1 MTTTMETSDVEAGG
15 FRIRLNRAGP
25 RTGEAILFL
34 HGSGP
39 GATGL
44 SNYAATV
51 PAFADDYDCL
61 VIDQVGWGDSSH
73 PAELPPSGRVR
84 QLVLSNL
91 ALLDALGLDRV
102 HLVGNSLGGVVALN
116 MLTAAPERIGKVVG
130 MGAGGGGNT
139 APTGELLKLIEFYN
153 DPTLES
159 MKQLI
164 SYMLYDPDLFGA
176 EIDAI
181 ARDRLETALRPDVRR
196 SHLLT
201 FGLPGPGPGLP
212 GLRVP
217 ETSLRRIDN
226 DVLLVHGRE
235 DSVVPAE
242 SSEWLARRIPNA
254 RLHVVPHCGHWAQI
268 EQTDRFVQLSTLFLR
283 GRI

>member
-61 VIDQVGWGDSSH
+61 VIDQVGWGGDSSH

-102 HLVGNSLGGVVALN
+102 HLVGGNSLVGG
-116 MLTAAPERIGKVVG
+116 
-130 MGAGGGGNT
+130 
-139 APTGELLKLIEFYN
+139 
-153 DPTLES
+153 
-159 MKQLI
+159 
-164 SYMLYDPDLFGA
+164 
-176 EIDAI
+176 
-181 ARDRLETALRPDVRR
+181 
-196 SHLLT
+196 
-201 FGLPGPGPGLP
+201 
-212 GLRVP
+212 
-217 ETSLRRIDN
+217 
-226 DVLLVHGRE
+226 
-235 DSVVPAE
+235 
-242 SSEWLARRIPNA
+242 SSP
-254 RLHVVPHCGHWAQI
+254 
-268 EQTDRFVQLSTLFLR
+268 
-283 GRI
+283 